1 MAHGDIETEDART
14 PRSAIWKSLENLK
27 GDELAAW
34 RLADVPDRP
43 SADDR
48 NLQNTYPFGW
58 FGIGYSDELAVGEV
72 KAIRYFG
79 QDLALWRGVDGAARV
94 IGAYCAHYGANMAYG
109 GKVHENAL
117 ECPFHAWRYD
127 ETGATVEIPY
137 SSTIPPQARRKDCV
151 PSWPTKE
158 ANGFIYV
165 WYHPDR
171 VAPLWDLQII
181 PEIGQPDW
189 TPFRKYE
196 WNVYSSLEN
205 VADNAV
211 DFAHFRFVHGTTNVP
226 TYELNYDG
234 RSRSVIARAKL
245 GTPRGLVD
253 SAITSYSY
261 GPGQGY
267 VKFTGLSDTI
277 LVPAVTPVDRD
288 HVKAFYAFTQP
299 RAEAEG
305 PMAGLARALIKDIC
319 KQFDQD
325 KVILD
330 RHRRMDP
337 PLVCKGDGPFGRN
350 RVYYSQFYVGGEHPS
365 QPVPEAAE

>member
-1 MAHGDIETEDART
+1 
-14 PRSAIWKSLENLK
+14 
-27 GDELAAW
+27 LAAW

-48 NLQNTYPFGW
+48 NLQNSYPFGW

-127 ETGATVEIPY
+127 ETGATTEIPY
-137 SSTIPPQARRKDCV
+137 SPTIPPQARRKDCV
-151 PSWPTKE
+151 PGWPTKE

-165 WYHPDR
+165 WYHPER

-211 DFAHFRFVHGTTNVP
+211 DFAHFRYVHGTTNVP